1 MRALSHVL
9 CACTGMGFLMLKAG
23 GDPPAMDAHCR
34 CTRMLWVKASSVEVI
49 SDECYSGCGTIS
61 LYWSGHKVYEQHS
74 KKLGGLTISA
84 FGDLGDIPDS
94 TS

>member
-23 GDPPAMDAHCR
+23 CDPPAMDAHCR